1 MAGVDVP
8 ETMAR
13 ADEDSFRDM
22 GPGRVPTTED
32 RDWRQTL
39 DHLLEQ
45 ERLLQTMEPLPDDLT
60 VRTVAEQ
67 EQLYLSMQRI
77 KQRQAH
83 PMLRAMRIPLSQQIW
98 VPGDTIWEAGLSHGN
113 LLYRNLWA
121 KNGGGVRLDNWNLAG
136 VRHRSSANSRRA
148 TRLPTERRHPR
159 GRPLPHPGHDRDPHA
174 RGAGP
179 GLAFRQASLA
189 GPYRA
194 VSQLDSEDDGIAQP
208 PSRHP
213 LAMGRRGSSPATQ
226 PNRRLNP
233 QPGYGVAM
241 PDSRPSRAGRPRDPG
256 LDAALLTAT
265 ARLIAERGYSA
276 VTLQA
281 VADEA
286 STSRPALYRRFSDRA
301 ELVLSVLIERFGL
314 QPGAAD
320 LDGIEAEMLAIQR
333 HQVALFNDPV
343 LRNAMPGLLE
353 ELSRSRDFAR
363 RFHER
368 FLEPRRV
375 STASILDRAVARGE
389 IAAGTDPEWICD
401 LITGPMLMRAL
412 IPTLGPIDE
421 SLVQLTV
428 RAALDAVGYR
438 HS

>member
-1 MAGVDVP
+1 
-8 ETMAR
+8 
-13 ADEDSFRDM
+13 
-22 GPGRVPTTED
+22 
-32 RDWRQTL
+32 
-39 DHLLEQ
+39 
-45 ERLLQTMEPLPDDLT
+45 
-60 VRTVAEQ
+60 
-67 EQLYLSMQRI
+67 
-77 KQRQAH
+77 
-83 PMLRAMRIPLSQQIW
+83 
-98 VPGDTIWEAGLSHGN
+98 
-113 LLYRNLWA
+113 
-121 KNGGGVRLDNWNLAG
+121 
-136 VRHRSSANSRRA
+136 
-148 TRLPTERRHPR
+148 
-159 GRPLPHPGHDRDPHA
+159 
-174 RGAGP
+174 
-179 GLAFRQASLA
+179 
-189 GPYRA
+189 
-194 VSQLDSEDDGIAQP
+194 
-208 PSRHP
+208 
-213 LAMGRRGSSPATQ
+213 
-226 PNRRLNP
+226 
-233 QPGYGVAM
+233 M